1 MAKSILAVVLFCI
14 SAAAIAQG
22 GPPMAT
28 DDPGT
33 PGDGKWEINLGV
45 IGTRMQDAW
54 NVDVP
59 DADIN
64 YGLGDHIQLNLD
76 LPWTYTN
83 AGGHWRAGVGDTSV
97 GVKWR
102 FLDKEQGHGIELS
115 MYPRY
120 VTSLS
125 NYSERIGV
133 ASPDR
138 EFFLPFEAA
147 TKIQE
152 FDVAADVGRHFVQHD
167 GDFWSAGIV
176 AGHDCGSERVECML
190 EVHRE
195 WGAGETQTL
204 LNFGMRWKLNDGLT
218 FLGAIG
224 HEFGSASDEQ
234 ARALIYL
241 GVQIS
246 P

>member
-1 MAKSILAVVLFCI
+1 
-14 SAAAIAQG
+14 
-22 GPPMAT
+22 MAT

-33 PGDGKWEINLGV
+33 PGDGKWEVNLGA
-45 IGTRMQDAW
+45 IGTKKRDAW

-64 YGLGDHIQLNLD
+64 YGLGDRIQLNLD

-83 AGGHWRAGVGDTSV
+83 AGGRWRAGVGDTSV

-120 VTSLS
+120 ETSLS

-138 EFFLPFEAA
+138 
-147 TKIQE
+147 
-152 FDVAADVGRHFVQHD
+152 
-167 GDFWSAGIV
+167 
-176 AGHDCGSERVECML
+176 ML
-190 EVHRE
+190 VTARDR
-195 WGAGETQTL
+195 ASSS
-204 LNFGMRWKLNDGLT
+204 MRWAVTTLWGHATWAAKK
-218 FLGAIG
+218 GATSV
-224 HEFGSASDEQ
+224 FAAPSGST
-234 ARALIYL
+234 RRRKR
-241 GVQIS
+241 S
-246 P
+246 PSAAA